1 MVEGKEGAGPDSMP
15 GSNSGSLFESSGDRV
30 RFTVEL
36 RPGETTIVSWK
47 KLLREANSSKSRPG
61 TSVSD
66 PSAEA
71 QFQPVS
77 QPARSP
83 PLEAPSSSKQ
93 PLENEPK
100 DSQGQAGPNRLSNV
114 IERIERMYAG
124 NGSGDEEDVVL
135 DNVPDDDEYDTEDSF
150 IDDAELDDYFQIDN
164 SSIKHDG
171 FFVNRGKL
179 EGIEPTIPTNQ
190 QPKKRRREDLT
201 KGHGG
206 SDDGHN
212 PNKNVKIGNK
222 VRKTSSSQ
230 RNSGSQSHKGAIPNI
245 HGENMQFQASPMHT
259 AEVSLKNKAAESQT
273 TRNPSGLLNGDA
285 VRQDMATDQQRSVV
299 LSLKSHVSKLKETEL
314 QNTSTQRSNNK
325 NSLASKSRFGKQK
338 NNVDGLDQSIQ
349 QKGKGGLIERF
360 DLNVPAMG
368 DSTSS
373 TAALMQRKEA
383 ASVRSKSTT
392 LEKAIR
398 ELEKIVSEFRPP
410 STEVKDPDN
419 SSQAVKRRL
428 PPVIKQKLGK
438 VGRLAQIS
446 YGKIPKEVINHLM
459 SIVGHLMQ
467 IRTLKRNLNVTSDTG
482 LSAKQDKDDIIK
494 KMKQEVAE
502 MVKLKIVSIKSKV
515 EQQAANSDDF
525 QEAGPEEKEALK
537 RKYIMDDL
545 LENKICDLY
554 DLYVERSETNSGPS
568 VRRLYEELVVLWPNG
583 SMDIDGIKRAIY
595 RAKDRRGLCSM
606 RKDQEKTK
614 RKLSAPKAKDA
625 TQTLHIHEKLSSDP
639 RQKGSTSTSKPI
651 ISAAAAAHNT
661 ARVPISSAND
671 PKMEKPKKKEKLK
684 GISNSNP
691 VDTTPSNA
699 LPNKKIKRNP
709 NPAVSV
715 EPQFR
720 LEKMASSKAEER
732 PKPRKHNMSAPLT
745 KSNNLQPAVPS
756 GS

>member
-1 MVEGKEGAGPDSMP
+1 MVEGKEGAGPDSRP

-83 PLEAPSSSKQ
+83 PLEAPPSSKQ
-93 PLENEPK
+93 HLENESK
-100 DSQGQAGPNRLSNV
+100 DSQAQAGPNRLSNV

-230 RNSGSQSHKGAIPNI
+230 RNSGSQ
-245 HGENMQFQASPMHT
+245 ASPMHT
-259 AEVSLKNKAAESQT
+259 AEVSIKNKTAESQT

-285 VRQDMATDQQRSVV
+285 VRQNMATDQQRSVV

-325 NSLASKSRFGKQK
+325 NSDASKSRFGKQK

-373 TAALMQRKEA
+373 TKAALMQRKEA

-467 IRTLKRNLNVTSDTG
+467 IRTLKKFCERNRYIL
-482 LSAKQDKDDIIK
+482 AK
-494 KMKQEVAE
+494 
-502 MVKLKIVSIKSKV
+502 
-515 EQQAANSDDF
+515 
-525 QEAGPEEKEALK
+525 
-537 RKYIMDDL
+537 R
-545 LENKICDLY
+545 
-554 DLYVERSETNSGPS
+554 
-568 VRRLYEELVVLWPNG
+568 
-583 SMDIDGIKRAIY
+583 
-595 RAKDRRGLCSM
+595 
-606 RKDQEKTK
+606 
-614 RKLSAPKAKDA
+614 
-625 TQTLHIHEKLSSDP
+625 
-639 RQKGSTSTSKPI
+639 
-651 ISAAAAAHNT
+651 
-661 ARVPISSAND
+661 
-671 PKMEKPKKKEKLK
+671 
-684 GISNSNP
+684 
-691 VDTTPSNA
+691 
-699 LPNKKIKRNP
+699 
-709 NPAVSV
+709 
-715 EPQFR
+715 
-720 LEKMASSKAEER
+720 
-732 PKPRKHNMSAPLT
+732 
-745 KSNNLQPAVPS
+745 
-756 GS
+756 

>member
-1 MVEGKEGAGPDSMP
+1 MVEGKEGAGPDSRP

-100 DSQGQAGPNRLSNV
+100 DSQAQAGPNRLSNV

-245 HGENMQFQASPMHT
+245 HGEDMQFQASPMHT
-259 AEVSLKNKAAESQT
+259 AEVSIKNKTAESQT

-285 VRQDMATDQQRSVV
+285 VRQNMATDQQRSVV

-325 NSLASKSRFGKQK
+325 NSDASKSRFGKQK

-373 TAALMQRKEA
+373 TKAALMQRKEA

-438 VGRLAQIS
+438 QIS

-482 LSAKQDKDDIIK
+482 LSAKQEKDDIIK
-494 KMKQEVAE
+494 KMKLEVAE
-502 MVKLKIVSIKSKV
+502 MVKLRIVSIKSKV

-568 VRRLYEELVVLWPNG
+568 VRSLYEELVMLWPNG

-595 RAKDRRGLCSM
+595 RAKDRRGLCSL

-625 TQTLHIHEKLSSDP
+625 TQTLHTHEKLSSDS

-671 PKMEKPKKKEKLK
+671 SKMEKPKKKEKLK
-684 GISNSNP
+684 GISSSNP

-709 NPAVSV
+709 NAAVSV

-720 LEKMASSKAEER
+720 LEKMVSSKVDER
-732 PKPRKHNMSAPLT
+732 PKPRKHNMAVPLP

>member
-373 TAALMQRKEA
+373 TRKEA